1 MMDIKGCMEITC
13 KYYSKWLGQDEILT
27 RDFSGA
33 EYVYSEQRNIVQYGY
48 GTQFDLYV
56 LCQKGRTVVS
66 FGDTAAASMDILKR
80 EIGTGMQ
87 PAEIR
92 RLLERLFGR
101 KTGHS
106 IKYVLGQLP
115 IPAQKARV
123 LTPENYGQY
132 RDFWQKCYQNDDT
145 EGLEE
150 YFDEMAQEH
159 TCVGVFADGVLASCT
174 DAPGMPYMENQVREI
189 GINTLPE
196 YRGRGYASEA
206 CKKCIEEI
214 LNHNKVPLWSTSVEN
229 KASRRLAEKTGFSE
243 FAEVITMTL

>member
-1 MMDIKGCMEITC
+1 MDIKCCMEITC
-13 KYYSKWLGQDEILT
+13 KYYSKWLGQDEILM

-33 EYVYSEQRNIVQYGY
+33 EYVYSEQRNIVQHGY
-48 GTQFDLYV
+48 GTRFDLYV
-56 LCQKGRTVVS
+56 LCRKGRTVIS
-66 FGDTAAASMDILKR
+66 CGDKAAGSMDILKR

-92 RLLERLFGR
+92 QLLERIFGR

-115 IPAQKARV
+115 APAQKARV
-123 LTPENYGQY
+123 LILEDYGQY
-132 RDFWQKCYQNDDT
+132 KDFWQKCHPNARDT
-145 EGLEE
+145 GWLKE

-159 TCVGVFADGVLASCT
+159 TCVGAFADGVLASCT
-174 DAPGMPYMENQVREI
+174 DAPGMPYMENQVQEI

-206 CKKCIEEI
+206 CKKCLEEI
-214 LNHNKVPLWSTSVEN
+214 LNHNKVPQWSTSVEN

-243 FAEVITMTL
+243 FAEVFTVTL